1 METYNQLPKAM
12 MLLNQGH
19 DEDFVVSEVIKGLY
33 EIDSSV
39 HRYTVAHKIVD
50 KAVNEIVKANE
61 YKLLK
66 YVGQRIAVTFNHE
79 WQEAIPQQDGTFKI
93 TDVIKGR
100 KTITGKVFLHDGT
113 GMILQDDDVVT
124 QFNTS
129 EGMGFEIEV
138 LN

>member
-1 METYNQLPKAM
+1 ME
-12 MLLNQGH
+12 H
-19 DEDFVVSEVIKGLY
+19 
-33 EIDSSV
+33 
-39 HRYTVAHKIVD
+39 
-50 KAVNEIVKANE
+50 
-61 YKLLK
+61 KLLE
-66 YVGQRIAVTFNHE
+66 YVGQRISVTFNHE

-100 KTITGKVFLHDGT
+100 KTVTGKVFLHDGT
-113 GMILQDDDVVT
+113 GMILQDDDVIT